1 MSDQLDIKMD
11 LKATLDEA
19 GANDGNSVN
28 SRFGGIRQWFLDLP
42 IGRKITWFFGV
53 NLGFALLAGGLII
66 AGLIQ
71 VANQNATIDLS
82 HDQAITAERMVVN
95 LSEAQRHAEIFVS
108 TADRARLTATNAELD
123 RADNK
128 IQELQSQLL
137 ESNREALELLAIV
150 SSKSVNFRM
159 QINALDSQ
167 SSNSSI
173 TSQGAIIAAAE
184 TFGAGRSVADQ
195 FGVGADQI
203 SNSGAEYVWTLL
215 ILWSALAS
223 ALLVTTLASL
233 RFLNRNVGQ
242 ALHDLT
248 SQMSKLAAGE
258 SDVDITSRDRGD
270 EIGDLSRALA
280 VFQRAGEH
288 LTRLSNERADQ
299 AKATLEK
306 QAQAQIEQDKAQQER
321 ERTLLNLA
329 GQFERNVG
337 DVVSSV
343 ASASSQLQST
353 ASMMA
358 STAEQ
363 ASGQTQNLASSI
375 TEANSGATAAAA
387 ASDEFA
393 MSIGEISRQAASS
406 AQLARKASSSANEA
420 DATIGAL
427 AESAQQV
434 GQVVELIQT
443 IAQRTNLLALNASI
457 EAARGGEAG
466 RGFAVVAS
474 EVKELAM
481 QTSRATEEVS
491 AQILEMQ
498 ETTGASVAV
507 LRSIASEVEQLE
519 TTAVSIASAVDQQ
532 SVAGQDLAH
541 SIDLA
546 ARGTDEVSKHIGEVQ
561 ELSVSTGASATQVL
575 ASSTA
580 LEEQAST
587 LSQQVE
593 DFLNEVRSA

>member
-128 IQELQSQLL
+128 IQELQSQLQ

-150 SSKSVNFRM
+150 SSNSVNFRM